1 MPSNPRKRQKQL
13 ERKAAKRKEKRHLQS
28 RAHSV
33 GLPEHLSVACK
44 YPVLHCW
51 MPDSSKDS
59 GIGWVVLS
67 RALPNGTVAV
77 SSFLVDYYCLGV
89 KNAHAEIL
97 PRVSYDSKYVQKI
110 SKEMA
115 LHDAP
120 PAEARKFV
128 EQAIAYAHDLG
139 FQPHPDYERARILF
153 GDIDPKQSDATFEFG
168 KDGKPFYISGPH
180 DSTERSRQVLAI
192 LNHSR
197 GPGGFE
203 YIVAFEPSGALPLP
217 GGEEDIGE
225 LSYSDEEEEQDES

>member
-1 MPSNPRKRQKQL
+1 MSSNPRKRQKQL

-28 RAHSV
+28 RAHSA
-33 GLPEHLSVACK
+33 GLPEQLSAASK

-51 MPDSSKDS
+51 MPTFANDS

-97 PRVSYDSKYVQKI
+97 PRVTYDRKYVQKI
-110 SKEMA
+110 GKEMPI
-115 LHDAP
+115 HEAP
-120 PAEARKFV
+120 PAAARKFI

-139 FQPHPDYERARILF
+139 FQPHPDYERARLLF
-153 GDIDPKQSDATFEFG
+153 GDIDPSQSDATFEFG

-197 GPGGFE
+197 GPGGYE
-203 YIVAFEPSGALPLP
+203 YLVAFEPSGALPLP
-217 GGEEDIGE
+217 DGEGGIDALPFDDEDE
-225 LSYSDEEEEQDES
+225 DEDES